1 MKIVEE
7 FKQFAIKGN
16 VVDMSVGI
24 IIGTA
29 FTGVVNSLVKD
40 VIMPPFAFISG
51 GLDFSSM
58 NIVLRKATE
67 TTAAVTLNYGTF
79 LNTIIS
85 FVIVSFAIFIIIKQ
99 MNKIRKHHEAKQEE
113 AAPVLSKEA
122 ELLTEIRD
130 SLKNKAL

>member
-1 MKIVEE
+1 MKILEE

-40 VIMPPFAFISG
+40 VIMPPFSVITG
-51 GLDFSSM
+51 GLDFSDKTF
-58 NIVLRKATE
+58 VLRQATE
-67 TTAAVTLNYGTF
+67 SASAITLNYGLF

-85 FVIVSFAIFIIIKQ
+85 FLIVSFAIFMVIKQ
-99 MNKIRKHHEAKQEE
+99 MNRVRKNEE
-113 AAPVLSKEA
+113 VKEQIQPTLSKEA
-122 ELLTEIRD
+122 ELLIEIRD
-130 SLKNKAL
+130 TLKK

>member
-1 MKIVEE
+1 MTIIEE

-29 FTGVVNSLVKD
+29 FTNVVNSLVKD
-40 VIMPPFAFISG
+40 VILPPFSFITG

-58 NIVLRKATE
+58 SVSLRQATE
-67 TTAAVTLNYGTF
+67 TSAAVSLNYGVFINTLISF
-79 LNTIIS
+79 LIVS
-85 FVIVSFAIFIIIKQ
+85 FVIFIAIKQ
-99 MNKIRKHHEAKQEE
+99 MNKLRTHHEAVKE
-113 AAPVLSKEA
+113 AVPKLSREA

-130 SLKNKAL
+130 SLKKD

>member
-1 MKIVEE
+1 MKIIEE

-29 FTGVVNSLVKD
+29 FTGIVNSLVKD
-40 VIMPPFAFISG
+40 IIMPPFAFITG

-58 NIVLRKATE
+58 NIILRQATE

-85 FVIVSFAIFIIIKQ
+85 FLIVSFAIFFAIKQ
-99 MNKIRKHHEAKQEE
+99 MNKLRRHQETKQEE
-113 AAPVLSKEA
+113 VPKLSKEA

-130 SLKNKAL
+130 SLRKN

>member
-1 MKIVEE
+1 MKILEE

-29 FTGVVNSLVKD
+29 FTGIVNSLVKD
-40 VIMPPFAFISG
+40 VIMPPFAFIVG
-51 GLDFSSM
+51 GLDFSK
-58 NIVLRKATE
+58 NVLVLRQATE
-67 TTAAVTLNYGTF
+67 TASAITLNYGIFINTLINF
-79 LNTIIS
+79 LIL
-85 FVIVSFAIFIIIKQ
+85 SFAIFFAIKQ
-99 MNKIRKHHEAKQEE
+99 MNKLRRHHEAVQEV
-113 AAPVLSKEA
+113 APKLSKEA

>member
-1 MKIVEE
+1 MKIIEE

-40 VIMPPFAFISG
+40 IIMPPLAVITG
-51 GLDFSSM
+51 GLDFSSKV
-58 NIVLRKATE
+58 IVLKQAAG
-67 TTAAVTLNYGTF
+67 TASAITLNYGSF
-79 LNTIIS
+79 INTILS
-85 FVIVSFAIFIIIKQ
+85 FLIVSFAIFIAIKQ
-99 MNKIRKHHEAKQEE
+99 MNKLRLHHEAKQES
-113 AAPVLSKEA
+113 APVLSKEA

-130 SLKNKAL
+130 ALKK

>member
-40 VIMPPFAFISG
+40 IIMPPFSFISG

-58 NIVLRKATE
+58 NVVLRQASGN
-67 TTAAVTLNYGTF
+67 TAAVTLNYGTF
-79 LNTIIS
+79 INTIIA
-85 FVIVSFAIFIIIKQ
+85 FLIVSFAIFVIIKQ
-99 MNKIRKHHEAKQEE
+99 MNKIRNHDEAKQESS
-113 AAPVLSKEA
+113 PKLSKEA

-130 SLKNKAL
+130 SLKK

>member
-1 MKIVEE
+1 MKIIEE

-40 VIMPPFAFISG
+40 VIMPPFSVITG
-51 GLDFSSM
+51 GLDFSDKSF
-58 NIVLRKATE
+58 ILRQATE
-67 TTAAVTLNYGTF
+67 TTPAITLNYGLF
-79 LNTIIS
+79 INTVIS
-85 FVIVSFAIFIIIKQ
+85 FLIVSFAIFIVIKQ
-99 MNKIRKHHEAKQEE
+99 MNRVRKNEE
-113 AAPVLSKEA
+113 VKEQIQPTLSKEA

-130 SLKNKAL
+130 ALKK

>member
-7 FKQFAIKGN
+7 FKQFAVKGN

-40 VIMPPFAFISG
+40 IIMPPFSFITG

-58 NIVLRKATE
+58 NIVLRQATE

-85 FVIVSFAIFIIIKQ
+85 FLIVSFAIFFAIKQ
-99 MNKIRKHHEAKQEE
+99 MNKLRLHHEAKQEE
-113 AAPVLSKEA
+113 TPKFSKEA

-130 SLKNKAL
+130 SLRKD

>member
-7 FKQFAIKGN
+7 FKQFAVKGN

-24 IIGTA
+24 IVGTA

-40 VIMPPFAFISG
+40 IIMPPFSFITG

-58 NIVLRKATE
+58 NIVLRQATE

-85 FVIVSFAIFIIIKQ
+85 FLIVSFAIFFAIKQ
-99 MNKIRKHHEAKQEE
+99 MNKLRLHHEAKQEE
-113 AAPVLSKEA
+113 APKLSKEA